1 MSTSPFPNLPEL
13 SWKKAI
19 LNGRHLWQKG
29 KQCQDVA
36 PRTAKDNN
44 HVISTVFKYYTTT
57 DKGTIYFEPRCSF
70 NTRTANSNALISV
83 SISESPPST
92 TENPL
97 SENEFPRDVT
107 CISVPP

>member
-1 MSTSPFPNLPEL
+1 MDDICGRKGNNAKTSLL
-13 SWKKAI
+13 V
-19 LNGRHLWQKG
+19 LQ
-29 KQCQDVA
+29 
-36 PRTAKDNN
+36 KDNN